1 MSTDPQAPPLAELL
15 RWMREMPE
23 PFRRVPEGVAGAQ
36 PSKGPLE
43 SISNALFGRSSPGRD
58 PEPVGGVRVRAV
70 VADLVETLCGEP
82 PDASFLLA
90 FEAAGTAKLER
101 NRLQWVLAGCH
112 LLWHPELRARASEMA
127 RVRRL
132 LVQDMAA
139 LAAAAPAE
147 AVTRDDERREELIR
161 LALRALGLCLPGE
174 SAREAEDR
182 LAQVDSVERRALAAR
197 MADREKR
204 AREVREQMAKRAAEE
219 AAAKVSRE

>member
-1 MSTDPQAPPLAELL
+1 MSGPATSGAGGPEPGAAPPLAELL

-23 PFRRVPEGVAGAQ
+23 PFRFVPEGFGGSHAG
-36 PSKGPLE
+36 
-43 SISNALFGRSSPGRD
+43 R
-58 PEPVGGVRVRAV
+58 VRVRAV
-70 VADLVETLCGEP
+70 VADLIEALRGEP
-82 PDASFLLA
+82 PDAPLLQA
-90 FEAAGTAKLER
+90 FDPAGAGKLER

-112 LLWHPELRARASEMA
+112 LLWHPELRTPVEEA
-127 RVRRL
+127 RVRRF
-132 LVQDMAA
+132 LVQDLAA
-139 LAAAAPAE
+139 LAAAVPAD

-161 LALRALGLCLPGE
+161 LALRALGLRLPGE